1 MSKFISSLNVQEHS
15 FWLQGPTMVTSW
27 WKTFLLMETES
38 ELALHYASSQFVT
51 PGYSL
56 NFISF
61 SSKTMDW
68 EVVIR
73 NRKYEEGFH
82 HFCETAFYLW
92 CLKEMF
98 KFGRQAY
105 ITCFHA
111 LFYQLK
117 KRKRKNI

>member
-1 MSKFISSLNVQEHS
+1 MSKFIFSLNVQEHS

-38 ELALHYASSQFVT
+38 ELALHYVSSQFVT

-56 NFISF
+56 NFILF

-73 NRKYEEGFH
+73 NRKHWE
-82 HFCETAFYLW
+82 
-92 CLKEMF
+92 K
-98 KFGRQAY
+98 
-105 ITCFHA
+105 
-111 LFYQLK
+111 
-117 KRKRKNI
+117 